1 MNKNMFDPNMFKDI
15 EKMMSNISNMTSKPM
30 VDVKSI
36 KKYVL
41 IILLSLVLAGFGI
54 GLLIGLL
61 FQCIKIIIIVLT
73 L

>member
-1 MNKNMFDPNMFKDI
+1 MFDPNMFKDI

-61 FQCIKIIIIVLT
+61 C
-73 L
+73 

>member
-1 MNKNMFDPNMFKDI
+1 MFDPNMFKDI

-61 FQCIKIIIIVLT
+61 F
-73 L
+73 

>member
-61 FQCIKIIIIVLT
+61 F
-73 L
+73 